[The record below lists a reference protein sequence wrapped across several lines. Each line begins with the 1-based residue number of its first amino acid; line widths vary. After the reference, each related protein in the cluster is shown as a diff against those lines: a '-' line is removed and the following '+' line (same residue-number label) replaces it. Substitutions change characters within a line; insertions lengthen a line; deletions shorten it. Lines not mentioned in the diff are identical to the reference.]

1 MALASQTARIGVR
14 KGSRL
19 RRRRR
24 RRVAIGS
31 VAIATLAVATW
42 LLVPGGGPAG
52 TPDEPKE
59 TAKPPLIA
67 ATRQRPVTAEPIPR
81 VETPRPMAAVN
92 EHIDVAPAPPP
103 PAAPAGD
110 PDVWREV
117 RSRLENGVPLVDPEQ
132 PLASRRWLTDAL
144 DSAALA
150 PDEARAVRE
159 ALSQLSERLV
169 FSPTIVEGDPFCFEH
184 VVAPGESLSRITK
197 ANGLAVNW
205 RFLQRI
211 NRLAS
216 ANALRSGQRLKLVT
230 GPFHVQVSKPD
241 YRLDLYLGSGSQRV
255 YVTSFDV
262 GLGADDS
269 TPIGLFRV
277 RKGSKL
283 VNPTWTNPRTN
294 EVFAADDPL
303 NPLGERW
310 IGIEGIDQATRGL
323 GGYGIHG
330 TIEPET
336 IGKQASMG
344 CVRMH
349 ADDVALIYE
358 VLVEDVSLVE
368 ITP

>member
-1 MALASQTARIGVR
+1 MAWI
-14 KGSRL
+14 
-19 RRRRR
+19 
-24 RRVAIGS
+24 
-31 VAIATLAVATW
+31 
-42 LLVPGGGPAG
+42 LVPADGPTE
-52 TPDEPKE
+52 TPGEPTE
-59 TAKPPLIA
+59 TAKPPIIA
-67 ATRQRPVTAEPIPR
+67 ATRQRPVTSESVPR
-81 VETPRPMAAVN
+81 VETPRPMAAFT
-92 EHIDVAPAPPP
+92 EHVDAAPAPPP

-117 RSRLENGVPLVDPEQ
+117 RSRLENGVALVDPER

-144 DSAALA
+144 GSTALA

-169 FSPTIVEGDPFCFEH
+169 FGPEIVEGDPFCFEH
-184 VVAPGESLSRITK
+184 VVASGDSLSKIVNKTYR
-197 ANGLAVNW
+197 LAVNW
-205 RFLQRI
+205 RLIQRI
-211 NRLAS
+211 NRLPT
-216 ANALRSGQRLKLVT
+216 ANSLRSGQTLKLVT

-241 YRLDLYLGSGSQRV
+241 YRMDLYLGSGSQRV
-255 YVTSFDV
+255 YVRSFDV
-262 GLGADDS
+262 GLGAEDG
-269 TPIGLFRV
+269 TPPGLFRV

-294 EVFAADDPL
+294 EVFAADDPM
-303 NPLGERW
+303 NPLGEHW
-310 IGIEGIDQATRGL
+310 IGIEGIDKDTQRL

-336 IGKQASMG
+336 IGTQASMG

-358 VLVEDVSLVE
+358 VLVEETSLVE